1 MSDLENIFDQI
12 KTASENAETKDFAAM
27 DKVWNRVE
35 EKLDAKVL
43 TKQNSVLKKVAIA
56 ASFLLFIS
64 VLYQLLKSE
73 PDVKIPKTN
82 SVTKTLNKDKNEIS
96 TSEKV
101 ITTIKNTKE
110 KEIISEEQI
119 FKKEEKIT
127 SSEAV
132 VTNNL
137 IQGNQTKEILS
148 PTEKPVKNDSRW
160 LGKNAYEARSVE
172 HQDYEVLIDAP
183 KTVEA
188 KAAKKEDPLLVIDDK
203 VRKGGYGS
211 LDEDEIESIV
221 ELKEPLY
228 IINSVQYSEE
238 EMFGENATSPYAPL
252 SKQNIESISIVQDE
266 KAIAMYGKK
275 GKNGVV
281 IIHTK
286 DAKPAAKKG
295 K

>member
-238 EMFGENATSPYAPL
+238 EMFGENPTSPYAPL
-252 SKQNIESISIVQDE
+252 SKQKIESISIVQDE
-266 KAIAMYGKK
+266 KAIAMFGKK